1 VVEVQVVVVVGTVV
15 GVTPAGNTDAVVG
28 SDGDEVVA
36 IVRGEVV
43 EVEVV
48 VVMLVVGGVVT
59 AGKTDAVRESVEV
72 GVIDMLRV
80 ADLEEVLVGSDV
92 GVRVDE
98 LVEDKSR
105 GWVVA
110 RGVEVLLGVFGVSV
124 EDNAGEL
131 TALQA
136 KLTRALVPTE
146 DAQLWI
152 IFFKSSFVL
161 LPRFFRPNRSSW
173 S

>member
-1 VVEVQVVVVVGTVV
+1 MVEVQVVVVVGTVV
-15 GVTPAGNTDAVVG
+15 GVTTAGNTDAVVG

-92 GVRVDE
+92 
-98 LVEDKSR
+98 
-105 GWVVA
+105 
-110 RGVEVLLGVFGVSV
+110 
-124 EDNAGEL
+124 
-131 TALQA
+131 
-136 KLTRALVPTE
+136 
-146 DAQLWI
+146 
-152 IFFKSSFVL
+152 
-161 LPRFFRPNRSSW
+161 
-173 S
+173 